1 MDRLF
6 QSVANRFS
14 KLDSEERWQVSAL
27 FWLSVA
33 FVIHYLFFCIPQPF
47 FIEDSGISFAYAK
60 HFAEG
65 EGFVAYPGGERVE
78 GFSNPLWTF
87 LIAACYF
94 VGLSVWVSAKVW
106 GAIFGIA
113 TLPYIFGIVH
123 RAGVSKRLAMLAP
136 LLLVVS
142 PNFVIWCGAGLENSL
157 YGFLLAMGL
166 WRVLV
171 EAEDG
176 GRYPLSAFLFCLVS
190 MTRPEGMMYAF
201 LAGVAMTVFA
211 VVDRRWARIPMW
223 AVVFL
228 IPFGLYQWWRYEY
241 FGWAY
246 PNTYYAKLGLGNRF
260 KPFGWNVRGWKY
272 ILKYLMDHDIFTGAF
287 KEPVLGRKEWGLH
300 LGWFLPLLIIGMN
313 GLQKGWRRWIV
324 IGSTLWIAFV
334 VMWDGQWRAG
344 PDFWTD
350 ISQKW
355 VEIRVLSILL
365 VALVVGLTS
374 LTRDGWRARSVL
386 WLCGCSSVFF
396 VVYSGGDWMKAHRWF
411 HTVEIFMLPVLLIG
425 AVQFVAQFP
434 QKQWSVSTRQVS
446 LRQGFAGILVLLF
459 SVSEFQE
466 SAKFVASPETTVADV
481 HRRVRYMQWV
491 QRRLDVDH
499 VTLFDV
505 DMGAHMMYS
514 GWDIVDTAGLVDVPI
529 ARHSDYNRKFI
540 REYVL
545 KERKPEFAHSH
556 GGWARTSKVKKNV
569 EWARDYLE
577 IPGYPVSKKK
587 LHIGN
592 HVRRDLFIFPKR
604 PLDIKNGWDFNGGVH
619 LSSVEISSP
628 HVAPGGALFIEQR
641 WNLNEKRSEDVLAI
655 FALVKEGNVVSSGA
669 FQPGYRWYDMSE
681 WDTDETVVGKFPMP
695 IPKDMTDGTY
705 DLWLTVLDQA
715 TGDVLLTEGTVFKTS
730 GGLDWIDLETQI
742 QIDDGAIDTAKAMRQ
757 QSLETAK
764 AGDCPKSWTEWKT
777 ATRHVYR
784 NRRWKNSLSPVHEE
798 AVAACYL
805 EKAIA
810 ESDEQGKQNWLLL
823 ARKWDHNVDGLN
835 EVSAPIAE
843 RLDQEGQERMVSEEW
858 SMAYEAFALSMA
870 LDPSRSHTRRRA
882 EEARDKKLGITPP
895 YKKEKEKKSTSLK
908 KIVPKK

>member
-6 QSVANRFS
+6 QSVAHRFS
-14 KLDSEERWQVSAL
+14 KLNSEERWQVSAL

-33 FVIHYLFFCIPQPF
+33 FVVHYLFFCIPQPF

-87 LIAACYF
+87 LMAACHF

-113 TLPYIFGIVH
+113 TLPYVFGVVH
-123 RAGVSKRLAMLAP
+123 RAGVAKKLAMLAP

-166 WRVLV
+166 WRVLL
-171 EAEDG
+171 EAEDAE
-176 GRYPLSAFLFCLVS
+176 RYPISALLFCLVS
-190 MTRPEGMMYAF
+190 MTRPEGMMYAL
-201 LAGVAMTVFA
+201 LAGIAMTVFA
-211 VVDRRWARIPMW
+211 IVDRRWQRIPMW
-223 AVVFL
+223 AGVFL

-260 KPFGWNVRGWKY
+260 KPFSWNVRGWKY
-272 ILKYLMDHDIFTGAF
+272 ILKYLTEHDVFTGAF
-287 KEPVLGRKEWGLH
+287 KENVLGRKEWGLH
-300 LGWFLPLLIIGMN
+300 LGWFLPLLTIGMN
-313 GLQKGWRRWIV
+313 GFQKGWRRWLV
-324 IGSTLWIAFV
+324 IGSTLWIIGL
-334 VMWDGQWRAG
+334 VMWDGHWRNG
-344 PDFWTD
+344 PEFWGS
-350 ISQKW
+350 ISENW
-355 VEIRVLSILL
+355 VELRVFSILL
-365 VALVVGLTS
+365 VAVTVGLTS
-374 LTRDGWRARSVL
+374 LTREGWRARSLL

-411 HTVEIFMLPVLLIG
+411 NTVELFMLPVLLLGGIELTSYL
-425 AVQFVAQFP
+425 P
-434 QKQWSVSTRQVS
+434 RKEWSRSSRTVTLSQC
-446 LRQGFAGILVLLF
+446 FACVLLLF
-459 SVSEFQE
+459 FGISEVQE
-466 SAKFVASPETTVADV
+466 SARFVASPETTVADV

-499 VTLFDV
+499 VTLLDV

-514 GWDIVDTAGLVDVPI
+514 GWGIVDTAGLVDVPI

-556 GGWARTSKVKKNV
+556 GGWARTSKVKKNA

-592 HVRRDLFIFPKR
+592 HVRRDLFIHPKR
-604 PLDIKNGWDFNGGVH
+604 PSDIEGGWAFEGGVH
-619 LSSVEISSP
+619 LSKVDITSP

-641 WNLNEKRSEDVLAI
+641 WSIADKRSEDILAI
-655 FALVKEGNVVSSGA
+655 FALVQDDQVVSSGA

-695 IPKDMTDGTY
+695 IPKAMNAGNY
-705 DLWLTVLDQA
+705 ELWLTVLDQA
-715 TGDVLLTEGTVFKTS
+715 SGDVLVQDDSLSS
-730 GGLDWIDLETQI
+730 GGMNWIDLDIEI
-742 QIDDGAIDTAKAMRQ
+742 QIDDGAIDTAK
-757 QSLETAK
+757 SLRTQALKTAQE
-764 AGDCPKSWTEWKT
+764 GDCLQSWTEWKT
-777 ATRHVYR
+777 ATRHIYR
-784 NRRWKNSLSPVHEE
+784 NRRWKDSFTQEHKE
-798 AVAACYL
+798 AVAACFL
-805 EKAIA
+805 VKAEA
-810 ESDEQGKQNWLLL
+810 ESDEFGKQNWLLL
-823 ARKWDHNVDGLN
+823 ARKWDHNVDGLI
-835 EVSAPIAE
+835 EASAPLAE
-843 RLDQEGQERMVSEEW
+843 QMDLEGQERMASEEW
-858 SMAYEAFALSMA
+858 ALAYEAFALSMA

-895 YKKEKEKKSTSLK
+895 YKKDKDK
-908 KIVPKK
+908 

>member
-14 KLDSEERWQVSAL
+14 KLNSEERWQVSAL
-27 FWLSVA
+27 FWLSVV

-87 LIAACYF
+87 LMAACYF

-113 TLPYIFGIVH
+113 TLPYIFGVVQ
-123 RAGVSKRLAMLAP
+123 RAGVPTRLAMLAP
-136 LLLVVS
+136 LLLVLS

-171 EAEDG
+171 EGEDSE
-176 GRYPLSAFLFCLVS
+176 RYPVSAILFCLVC
-190 MTRPEGMMYAF
+190 MTRPEGIMYAL

-211 VVDRRWARIPMW
+211 IVDRKWLRIPIW
-223 AVVFL
+223 TGLFL
-228 IPFGLYQWWRYEY
+228 VPFGLYQWWRYDY

-272 ILKYLMDHDIFTGAF
+272 ILKYLTEHDVFTGEF
-287 KEPVLGRKEWGLH
+287 KQALLGRKEWGLH
-300 LGWFLPLLIIGMN
+300 LGWFLPLLTIGMN
-313 GLQKGWRRWIV
+313 GFQKGWRRWLI
-324 IGSTLWIAFV
+324 IGSTLWILGV
-334 VMWDGQWRAG
+334 VMWDGQWRSG
-344 PDFWTD
+344 PEFWRD
-350 ISQKW
+350 ISKNW

-365 VALVVGLTS
+365 IAAVVGLTS
-374 LTRDGWRARSVL
+374 LTRAGWRARSVL

-396 VVYSGGDWMKAHRWF
+396 VIYSGGDWMKAHRWF
-411 HTVEIFMLPVLLIG
+411 NTVELFMLPVLLVGGIEL
-425 AVQFVAQFP
+425 ASYLP
-434 QKQWSVSTRQVS
+434 QKKWKVTGRTVGVSH
-446 LRQGFAGILVLLF
+446 GFAVTLLLLF
-459 SVSEFQE
+459 GISEIQE
-466 SAKFVASPETTVADV
+466 SARFVGSPETTVADV

-499 VTLFDV
+499 ITLLDV

-556 GGWARTSKVKKNV
+556 GGWARTSKIKKNV

-592 HVRRDLFIFPKR
+592 HVRRDLFIHPKR
-604 PLDIKNGWDFNGGVH
+604 PDDTNEGWSFNESVH
-619 LSSVEISSP
+619 LSNIDITSP
-628 HVAPGGALFIEQR
+628 RVAPGGALFIEQR
-641 WNLNEKRSEDVLAI
+641 WTIEDKRSEDVLAI
-655 FALVKEGNVVSSGA
+655 FALVQEGQVVTSGA

-681 WDTDETVVGKFPMP
+681 WDTDEVVVGKFPMP
-695 IPKDMTDGTY
+695 IPKDVDVGAY
-705 DLWLTVLDQA
+705 ELWLTVLDQA
-715 TGDVLLTEGTVFKTS
+715 SGDVLVKDDSIQS
-730 GGLDWIDLETQI
+730 GGVNWINLNVEI
-742 QIDDGAIDTAKAMRQ
+742 QIDDQAIETAKSLRK
-757 QSLETAK
+757 QSLETAQ
-764 AGDCPKSWTEWKT
+764 AGDCFQSWTEWKT

-784 NRRWKNSLSPVHEE
+784 NRRWKEMHTPEHKE
-798 AVAACYL
+798 AVAACFL
-805 EKAIA
+805 EKATA
-810 ESDEQGKQNWLLL
+810 ETDEHGKHNWLLL
-823 ARKWDHNVDGLN
+823 ARKWDHNVEGLT
-835 EVSAPIAE
+835 EVSKPLAE
-843 RLDQEGQERMVSEEW
+843 KLDLEGQERMASEEW
-858 SMAYEAFALSMA
+858 VMAYEAFALSMA

-882 EEARDKKLGITPP
+882 EEARDKKLNITPP
-895 YKKEKEKKSTSLK
+895 YKKEK
-908 KIVPKK
+908 